1 MSDMS
6 LTNNGGRGDGGSAE
20 RRGTGPSQGPAQGS
34 SHSYPLLV
42 RDHGLGTA
50 LKLLLETL
58 PYALARWGVLL
69 GFAAAC
75 VVWAIVAVGGAVWLG
90 THVASVFGYCWL
102 LGILLLGGWIW
113 GAILRYTLHMIAC
126 GHVAV
131 LTELITHGRIGNGTE
146 GQFAYGRRIVMD
158 RFGEVAVLFGL
169 NALVRAVLRAFHN
182 ALDTL
187 GEWLPAPGMKAIV
200 GLLNTI
206 LSAAT
211 RYLDKVVLSYDLA
224 RGGDDPRRNIQD
236 GLVYYCQNAKP
247 ILTTSVWMVIVERI
261 LSVLLCLLLLVPAG
275 VATVWLPEAVREYG
289 AMVTVLIAA
298 LLAVTVRAAFIQPL
312 FLICMM
318 IRFHALVEN
327 QPINSTWVGYL
338 DGLSDKFRQIGR

>member
-1 MSDMS
+1 MSDIS
-6 LTNNGGRGDGGSAE
+6 LSNGGGRSGSADWHAA
-20 RRGTGPSQGPAQGS
+20 GQSQGPSQGP

-42 RDHGLGTA
+42 RDHGLGAA

-113 GAILRYTLHMIAC
+113 GAILRYTLNMIAC

-131 LTELITHGRIGNGTE
+131 LTELITHGRIGNGSE

-158 RFGEVAVLFGL
+158 RFGEVAILFGL
-169 NALVRAVLRAFHN
+169 GALIRAVLRAFHN

-187 GEWLPAPGMKAIV
+187 GDWLPAPGMKAIV

-206 LSAAT
+206 CRPRRAIWTRWCCPTIWRAAAT
-211 RYLDKVVLSYDLA
+211 IRGATSRMDWSTIA
-224 RGGDDPRRNIQD
+224 RTPSRSWRRRS
-236 GLVYYCQNAKP
+236 GWSSSSASSASCFACCCWSP
-247 ILTTSVWMVIVERI
+247 
-261 LSVLLCLLLLVPAG
+261 PA
-275 VATVWLPEAVREYG
+275 W
-289 AMVTVLIAA
+289 
-298 LLAVTVRAAFIQPL
+298 
-312 FLICMM
+312 
-318 IRFHALVEN
+318 
-327 QPINSTWVGYL
+327 
-338 DGLSDKFRQIGR
+338 

>member
-6 LTNNGGRGDGGSAE
+6 LSNGGGRSGEWRAAGQ
-20 RRGTGPSQGPAQGS
+20 SQGSPQGP

-75 VVWAIVAVGGAVWLG
+75 AIWAFVAVGGAVWLG

-113 GAILRYTLHMIAC
+113 GAVLRYTLHMIAC

-131 LTELITHGRIGNGTE
+131 LTELITHGRIGNGSE

-169 NALVRAVLRAFHN
+169 GALIRAVLRAFHN
-182 ALDTL
+182 ALDSL

-206 LSAAT
+206 LLAAT

-224 RGGDDPRRNIQD
+224 RGGDDP
-236 GLVYYCQNAKP
+236 GA
-247 ILTTSVWMVIVERI
+247 TSGMAWSI
-261 LSVLLCLLLLVPAG
+261 
-275 VATVWLPEAVREYG
+275 
-289 AMVTVLIAA
+289 IAR
-298 LLAVTVRAAFIQPL
+298 TPSR
-312 FLICMM
+312 
-318 IRFHALVEN
+318 
-327 QPINSTWVGYL
+327 S
-338 DGLSDKFRQIGR
+338 

>member
-1 MSDMS
+1 MS
-6 LTNNGGRGDGGSAE
+6 LTNDRGPGGNGSAE
-20 RRGTGPSQGPAQGS
+20 SGATGPSQGS

-42 RDHGLGTA
+42 RDHSLGAA

-69 GFAAAC
+69 GFAVAC
-75 VVWAIVAVGGAVWLG
+75 VVWAIIAVGGAVWLG

-102 LGILLLGGWIW
+102 LVALLVGGWIW
-113 GAILRYTLHMIAC
+113 GAILRYTLHLIAC

-146 GQFAYGRRIVMD
+146 GQFAYGRRVVMN
-158 RFGEVAVLFGL
+158 RFGEVAALFGL
-169 NALVRAVLRAFHN
+169 NALIRAVLRAFHN

-187 GEWLPAPGMKAIV
+187 GEWLPAPGMNAIV

-224 RGGDDPRRNIQD
+224 RGGDDARRNIQD
-236 GLVYYCQNAKP
+236 GLVYYCQNARP

-275 VATVWLPEAVREYG
+275 LVTVWLPEAVREYG
-289 AMVTVLIAA
+289 AIVTVLIAA
-298 LLAVTVRAAFIQPL
+298 LLALTVRAAFLHPL
-312 FLICMM
+312 FLICIM
-318 IRFHALVEN
+318 IRFHALIEN
-327 QPINSTWVGYL
+327 QPINTTWVGYL